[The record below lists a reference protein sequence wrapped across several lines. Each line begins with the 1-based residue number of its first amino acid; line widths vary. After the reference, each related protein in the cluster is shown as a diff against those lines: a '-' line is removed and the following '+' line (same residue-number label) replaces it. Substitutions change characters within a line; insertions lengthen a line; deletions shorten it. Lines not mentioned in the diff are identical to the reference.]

1 MPGNVPG
8 KRRDFQCEKS
18 LVGFHKIRIR
28 YQTYKNILTRFFQV
42 KGRNRHTV
50 TGMRLHELLGAWDAA
65 WFERTTT
72 RLQRRI
78 DDERTYGAFGRCPK
92 LTERLGVFVL
102 FSNIH
107 IFLYQNIYIYTY
119 IYIMNIFII
128 QIYILIIHIN
138 YIQFTAVK
146 LNQLMLT
153 NCSCT
158 VGWGFDRTNTACVVG
173 EIRISVD
180 QTVEASSAVMC
191 HHRHTCSW
199 DVLRMSWK
207 YLISFFNL
215 LYVPYPFIS
224 SWYVAYRDYL
234 HQYIVISGIRYILA
248 AGLGSWIWRTVALSW
263 MSGLK
268 SHAASPRYGTLPT
281 FGAKIKVMLSNATMP
296 GHRCFETLQSTEF
309 PHCYQT
315 SLSGAPELR
324 NFWIKKEHEGTKYLH
339 EHKLSECREIQRP
352 YAGWYTPCPHF
363 RGCQNQKLELD
374 RLHVYTEA
382 GGHPCHPC
390 HPFHPCHASMRFHEI
405 RTPENSENTNMS
417 SNTCLSRQ
425 NMNV

>member
-1 MPGNVPG
+1 
-8 KRRDFQCEKS
+8 
-18 LVGFHKIRIR
+18 
-28 YQTYKNILTRFFQV
+28 
-42 KGRNRHTV
+42 
-50 TGMRLHELLGAWDAA
+50 
-65 WFERTTT
+65 
-72 RLQRRI
+72 
-78 DDERTYGAFGRCPK
+78 
-92 LTERLGVFVL
+92 
-102 FSNIH
+102 
-107 IFLYQNIYIYTY
+107 
-119 IYIMNIFII
+119 MNIFII

-191 HHRHTCSW
+191 HHRHTCSS
-199 DVLRMSWK
+199 DVLRMSLE
-207 YLISFFNL
+207 YLICFFNL

-324 NFWIKKEHEGTKYLH
+324 TFESRRNMKEQSIFTSTNSANAEKFRDRMQVDIPHVRI
-339 EHKLSECREIQRP
+339 SEAARIRSSNWTACTSTQRP
-352 YAGWYTPCPHF
+352 GAI
-363 RGCQNQKLELD
+363 
-374 RLHVYTEA
+374 
-382 GGHPCHPC
+382 
-390 HPFHPCHASMRFHEI
+390 HAIHAIHSIRAMYPWDFMR
-405 RTPENSENTNMS
+405 
-417 SNTCLSRQ
+417 
-425 NMNV
+425 